1 MKWKQQTVY
10 RFELIL
16 RERFF
21 LLRMMFRHSFEFP
34 INLDCKW
41 SLTTEN
47 TLHTYILYCN
57 KKNLFVSPSRKTD
70 TKWDIIISFQAYG
83 LMQRISTEFRS
94 MKFLFYLFCDSFAS
108 ASESKHINNKT
119 RCIFD

>member
-34 INLDCKW
+34 NNLDCKW
-41 SLTTEN
+41 SLTTEY
-47 TLHTYILYCN
+47 TLHTYIYCN

-70 TKWDIIISFQAYG
+70 TKWDIIISFQVYG
-83 LMQRISTEFRS
+83 LMQRISTEFHG